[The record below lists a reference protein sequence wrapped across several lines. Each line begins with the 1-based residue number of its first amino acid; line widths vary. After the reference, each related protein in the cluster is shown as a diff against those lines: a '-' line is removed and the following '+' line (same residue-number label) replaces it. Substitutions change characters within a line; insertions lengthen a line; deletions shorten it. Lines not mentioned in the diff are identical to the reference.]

1 MEAIIQ
7 EASDDLVPKNV
18 GRRRIDKFGNP
29 IDHDKEY
36 IKTTLMPAYGK
47 IELTL
52 EENMIEDDEDSRRR
66 ALLELYWR
74 REDDGES
81 FNKEETSERD
91 ELESWRLK
99 QLEDN
104 IQRMT

>member
-18 GRRRIDKFGNP
+18 NRRRIDKFGNP
-29 IDHDKEY
+29 IDEDKEF
-36 IKTTLMPAYGK
+36 IKTCLLPAFGK
-47 IELTL
+47 IEETI
-52 EENMIEDDEDSRRR
+52 EENAEEDDEDARRR

-81 FNKEETSERD
+81 FNTAETQDRD

-99 QLEDN
+99 
-104 IQRMT
+104 